1 MSLNEETNIV
11 KTEENE
17 QLEHLVNEVQ
27 SEPVIITEVELPSV
41 STQPETVDD
50 IKTLATVVMSLVFAT
65 TDEVDTN
72 VKVSPE
78 VKSVL
83 TRLMESQDYFD
94 KVEVHLKDIIKDNKL
109 DIKDVPK
116 VMLMFT
122 ELYSVLTEKRI
133 VFDENL
139 CGELVKTLFEVA
151 LKSDIISVDTED
163 VETIT
168 NLYQIIDTSVKLLQ
182 TKSGGNSNGLFAYIC
197 KLFKCKSSV
206 KRFA

>member
-27 SEPVIITEVELPSV
+27 GEPVSVTEVELL
-41 STQPETVDD
+41 TQSDTVDD
-50 IKTLATVVMSLVFAT
+50 IKTLATVMSLVLAT
-65 TDEVDTN
+65 TDDVDTN

-78 VKSVL
+78 VKSILV
-83 TRLMESQDYFD
+83 RLMESQDYFD
-94 KVEVHLKDIIKDNKL
+94 KVEIHLKDIIKDNKL

-168 NLYQIIDTSVKLLQ
+168 NLYQIIDTSVKLIQ
-182 TKSGGNSNGLFAYIC
+182 TKAGGNSNGLFKYIYR
-197 KLFKCKSSV
+197 LFKCKPSV